1 MDESFAFKRVMVAA
15 DNAGWLVAL
24 TFPLSLNAGLV
35 CALSIK
41 DTNNSMII
49 NRLGSFLMV
58 LLLIVEYFA

>member
-1 MDESFAFKRVMVAA
+1 MVAA

-35 CALSIK
+35 CALPIK

-58 LLLIVEYFA
+58 LLLVVEYFA